1 MNPIFPL
8 KTDKT
13 HRNLIVA
20 WHLTTM
26 LPVAEGICWLG
37 LLQLHLWWHPNHTR
51 IDRSGFKVRVEG
63 WETLS
68 MKHPNTAYVLD
79 LVCNRWTSFT
89 SGDEFVWGLFD
100 LGERDEYDSFIL
112 NRYKYVQY
120 KLPTHDESV
129 TLATFFE
136 TNKFFI
142 LDKSKML

>member
-13 HRNLIVA
+13 HRNVIAA

-79 LVCNRWTSFT
+79 LVCNLQVGQASLLVMNLC
-89 SGDEFVWGLFD
+89 GDFLILERGMNMTVLF
-100 LGERDEYDSFIL
+100 
-112 NRYKYVQY
+112 
-120 KLPTHDESV
+120 
-129 TLATFFE
+129 
-136 TNKFFI
+136 
-142 LDKSKML
+142 